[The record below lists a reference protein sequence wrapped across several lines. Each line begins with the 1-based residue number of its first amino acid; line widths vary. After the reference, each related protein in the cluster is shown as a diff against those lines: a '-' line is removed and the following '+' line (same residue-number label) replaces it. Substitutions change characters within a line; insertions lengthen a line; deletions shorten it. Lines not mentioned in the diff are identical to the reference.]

1 MELSG
6 DMKIAKIG
14 SLTCLF
20 LFILCGCI
28 GAQESKLGV
37 EAMGWLAGCWEL
49 NVPQRQMTIAEH
61 WMKPSGGT
69 LIGMSRTVKSGKTT
83 GFESVRIVTT
93 ETGIDYV
100 AKPSTNKEET
110 AFKLIKSTSSEIV
123 FENLAHDFP
132 QRIIYRNQA
141 PDTLFARIEGTQNGK
156 LSGMDIPMIRAKC
169 E

>member
-1 MELSG
+1 
-6 DMKIAKIG
+6 MKIGYIG
-14 SLTCLF
+14 SLSCLL
-20 LFILCGCI
+20 LFILCVCI
-28 GAQESKLGV
+28 SAQESKHSV
-37 EAMGWLAGCWEL
+37 EAMGWMAGCWEL
-49 NVPQRQMTIAEH
+49 NVPQRQMTIAEY

-83 GFESVRIVTT
+83 GFEAVRIVTT

-110 AFKLIKSTSSEIV
+110 AFKLIKSTASEIV

-141 PDTLFARIEGTQNGK
+141 PETLFARIEGTQNGK
-156 LSGMDIPMIRAKC
+156 LSGMDIPMMRAKC